1 MSCPGPTPALVI
13 NTLFLERLFIGP
25 LRPSGRPYTSPS
37 PALEGIK
44 MRTSLGTRVYHLSL
58 HRCLPLA
65 PHFNDGLNRTVPVVG
80 LDLEG
85 LRPPL
90 KWEAV
95 RDEGA

>member
-13 NTLFLERLFIGP
+13 NTLFLKRLFIGP
-25 LRPSGRPYTSPS
+25 PGRPGDLTPL
-37 PALEGIK
+37 PTPLEGIK
-44 MRTSLGTRVYHLSL
+44 VRIPLATRVYHLSL